1 MKSFGNDEDSLS
13 SNQLSFGYNDSEN
26 NTNYVIVNLFSD
38 WRKCQNYA
46 SYLCPEKLYLS
57 KWMSIVGGLFS
68 SFWRLIIMTSIKLW
82 ISQSTT
88 NQSGR
93 KLLPHNPKWSLA
105 WLCPY
110 HQYRFF
116 KHDCLEERKRRE
128 AIPAGGKGNK
138 WSLKIFEIDR
148 KTHVPFQ
155 FFPLSFSNCSLFN
168 FPLDAE

>member
-93 KLLPHNPKWSLA
+93 KLLPHNQNGHW
-105 WLCPY
+105 
-110 HQYRFF
+110 
-116 KHDCLEERKRRE
+116 HDYVLIISIGFSNMTVLKRER
-128 AIPAGGKGNK
+128 GGKQYQQVVKETSDLWKSSKLTGR
-138 WSLKIFEIDR
+138 LMF
-148 KTHVPFQ
+148 PFN
-155 FFPLSFSNCSLFN
+155 FFP
-168 FPLDAE
+168 